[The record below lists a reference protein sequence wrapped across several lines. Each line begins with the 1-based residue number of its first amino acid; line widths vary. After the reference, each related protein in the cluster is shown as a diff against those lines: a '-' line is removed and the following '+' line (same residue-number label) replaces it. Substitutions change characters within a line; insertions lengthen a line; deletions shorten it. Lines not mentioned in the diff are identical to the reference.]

1 MWWTHLHKE
10 CDYKSIVE
18 LGRAEHTFNPSNASN
33 DWELEISWATYN
45 TPSQQANKTQLQLYF
60 KPKWATMPLL
70 LVFEDFKDF
79 ACVLQSFSEPHVESV
94 PSKLQLREKGQRDNG
109 IQSYTMR
116 EKPRLTKKSTCMLML
131 GLARRSLFWS
141 QPWTLRIY
149 GSYSEVSLMF
159 PWVSSQ

>member
-18 LGRAEHTFNPSNASN
+18 LGRAEHTSNPSNESN

-70 LVFEDFKDF
+70 LFFEDFKDF
-79 ACVLQSFSEPHVESV
+79 ACVLHSFSEPHLESV
-94 PSKLQLREKGQRDNG
+94 PSKLQPREKG
-109 IQSYTMR
+109 
-116 EKPRLTKKSTCMLML
+116 PRLTKKSSCMLML
-131 GLARRSLFWS
+131 GLTTRSLFWS

-149 GSYSEVSLMF
+149 GSYSEVSLML